1 MALAESLAAFEQAL
15 LPSERD
21 GLRRPASAASLTGA
35 ARALGATLHPSIAAL
50 YGWHD
55 GESNHSTL
63 FDDALRGE
71 IELQWGAFS
80 EAPFEIRFMTLD
92 EVKRSG
98 TDHIWTLPDGSA
110 HRRQPDGEG
119 GKQVEVFPFLWIQS
133 KDDDSDRSPR
143 EPGDHDWLMAVDAI
157 EGKVWLFEIAGERL
171 EGVEEQAPDLGTWME
186 NLAELVV
193 LARDSDDDDA
203 DDDDDAPPS
212 AAEEA
217 AAPNSPSML
226 LMRFLLDR
234 NLIEL
239 AEGATPVAMAT
250 KLVPLLSI
258 RPPKQAV
265 KAVLETL
272 TDSDLIDEVFADD
285 AILSRIIIEFVD

>member
-1 MALAESLAAFEQAL
+1 MALADSLAAFERAL
-15 LPSERD
+15 LPAERD

-35 ARALGATLHPSIAAL
+35 ARELGATLHPSFAAL
-50 YGWHD
+50 YAWHD
-55 GESNHSTL
+55 GESNHSAL

-71 IELQWGAFS
+71 MEIQWGAFS

-98 TDHIWTLPDGSA
+98 TDQIWMLPDGSA
-110 HRRQPDGEG
+110 HRRKPDGEG
-119 GKQVEVFPFLWIQS
+119 ATQVEVFPFVWIQS
-133 KDDDSDRSPR
+133 QDEDSERNPR
-143 EPGDHDWLMAVDAI
+143 EPGDHDWLIAIDAVH
-157 EGKVWLFEIAGERL
+157 GKVWLFEIAGESL

-186 NLAELVV
+186 NLAELVG
-193 LARDSDDDDA
+193 LARDGEEAEDEE
-203 DDDDDAPPS
+203 DAPPS
-212 AAEEA
+212 AADEA
-217 AAPNSPSML
+217 AAPNSPAML

-239 AEGATPVAMAT
+239 AEGATPIAMAT

-258 RPPKQAV
+258 RPPRQAV

>member
-1 MALAESLAAFEQAL
+1 MALADSLAAFEQAL

-35 ARALGATLHPSIAAL
+35 ARALGATLPPSITAL

-55 GESNHSTL
+55 GESNHSSL
-63 FDDALRGE
+63 FDDALHGE
-71 IELQWGAFS
+71 IELQWGVHS
-80 EAPFEIRFMTLD
+80 ESPFEIRFMSLD
-92 EVKRSG
+92 EIKRAG
-98 TDHIWTLPDGSA
+98 TDQIWMLPDGSA
-110 HRRQPDGEG
+110 YRRKPSGDGAT
-119 GKQVEVFPFLWIQS
+119 QVEVVPFVWIREHS
-133 KDDDSDRSPR
+133 ESSDRVPQ
-143 EPGDHDWLMAVDAI
+143 EPGDWDWLITVDTVH
-157 EGKVWLFEIAGERL
+157 GKVWMFEVGGEDRK
-171 EGVEEQAPDLGTWME
+171 GVEELAPDLGTWME

-193 LARDSDDDDA
+193 LARDGDDDA
-203 DDDDDAPPS
+203 EDDDDAPPS

-265 KAVLETL
+265 KAVLEAL